1 MELNEKFK
9 DLLEKRNALK
19 QRNTQ
24 ALQQKR
30 EKQEEQLKLYAK
42 ELTDLVSEL
51 REYGAFTKANG
62 IYLDA
67 EIDDV
72 DKSGS
77 KIDMRL
83 SNGTVDIMVIRNE
96 FGKMMHNKF
105 LSVGLGDVVQI
116 DNVVR
121 NEITTKMISTESGE
135 LKTPVAAVLRNASKM
150 KEALNK
156 AVEAELE
163 NQIKALSNGEAVE
176 PKTFAYQIAYNLI
189 PQIGG
194 EQMDGYTSEEMKLHF
209 EGRKIMHLPEMN
221 VSCTCVRVPVMRSHS
236 ISVKLHFD
244 RPVSVEA
251 AREVLKDAP
260 GVKLVDDLANK
271 RYPMPLET
279 SDQDLVFVG
288 RIRPD
293 LIHDCGI
300 ALWCCGDQVRK
311 GAALNAIQIAELLVK

>member
-163 NQIKALSNGEAVE
+163 NQIN
-176 PKTFAYQIAYNLI
+176 Q
-189 PQIGG
+189 
-194 EQMDGYTSEEMKLHF
+194 EE
-209 EGRKIMHLPEMN
+209 
-221 VSCTCVRVPVMRSHS
+221 
-236 ISVKLHFD
+236 
-244 RPVSVEA
+244 
-251 AREVLKDAP
+251 
-260 GVKLVDDLANK
+260 
-271 RYPMPLET
+271 
-279 SDQDLVFVG
+279 
-288 RIRPD
+288 
-293 LIHDCGI
+293 
-300 ALWCCGDQVRK
+300 
-311 GAALNAIQIAELLVK
+311 ELLDF